1 MELTKSNAFPSLAS
15 NLVLGVHLLYER
27 SRAHKLQ
34 GFVLGVVSTIGCWGS
49 ARNIPLAGS
58 V

>member
-1 MELTKSNAFPSLAS
+1 MGLAKSNAFPSLAS
-15 NLVLGVHLLYER
+15 NLVLGAPLYEWN
-27 SRAHKLQ
+27 RASGSAADYGL
-34 GFVLGVVSTIGCWGS
+34 LGS

>member
-1 MELTKSNAFPSLAS
+1 MRAGRDVSYELL
-15 NLVLGVHLLYER
+15 
-27 SRAHKLQ
+27 
-34 GFVLGVVSTIGCWGS
+34 GS

>member
-1 MELTKSNAFPSLAS
+1 M
-15 NLVLGVHLLYER
+15 
-27 SRAHKLQ
+27 RA
-34 GFVLGVVSTIGCWGS
+34 GRVVSYELLGS